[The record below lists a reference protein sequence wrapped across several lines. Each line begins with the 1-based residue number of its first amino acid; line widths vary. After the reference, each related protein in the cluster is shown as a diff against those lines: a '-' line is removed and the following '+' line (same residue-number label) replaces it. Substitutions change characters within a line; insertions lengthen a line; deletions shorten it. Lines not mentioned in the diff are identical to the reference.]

1 MFLSQGIRLLPLAV
15 LTAALVAIVGGRSAL
30 AEPEAAGW
38 PDSMAA
44 LGDSITQAAN
54 SSGIGDQPQNS
65 WSTGTNVA
73 VDSVYLRI
81 LAQNPAISGNN
92 FNDSVSGAQMT
103 DLNGQA
109 ASAVSQGVELVT
121 ILMGA
126 NDVCTDTEASMTPV
140 ATFQSQLETAM
151 ATLSAGLPDAR
162 IAVLSIPDVYHLW
175 DILHDDLITV
185 VFWDGF
191 LICQSLLENAMSL
204 APEDVQRRANV
215 RQRNIDFNTVL
226 ENVCAEYAQ
235 CRFDD
240 NAGFN
245 TAFGPEHVAFDYFHP
260 SVSGQALAASVAWA
274 SWSDFI
280 GLQLI
285 QGDNDCD
292 GDSDSVDA
300 LKGLQHVAAI
310 GFSQEEGCP
319 ALGSEVASLFG
330 DVDCDDDV
338 DSVDALKIL
347 RKVAG
352 LSVAQNE
359 PCSDIGEPL

>member
-1 MFLSQGIRLLPLAV
+1 MPLAV
-15 LTAALVAIVGGRSAL
+15 LTAVLVAIVGERPAL

-54 SSGIGDQPQNS
+54 SSGIGNHPQNS
-65 WSTGTNVA
+65 WSTGTNA
-73 VDSVYLRI
+73 SVDSVYLRI
-81 LAQNPAISGNN
+81 LAQNPGISGNN
-92 FNDSVSGAQMT
+92 FNDSVSGARMT
-103 DLNGQA
+103 HLDGQA
-109 ASAVSQGVELVT
+109 ASAVGQGVELVT

-126 NDVCTDTEASMTPV
+126 NDVCTGTEASMTPV
-140 ATFQSQLETAM
+140 ATFEAQFETAM
-151 ATLSAGLPDAR
+151 ATLSSGLPDAQ
-162 IAVLSIPDVYHLW
+162 IAVGSIPDVFHLW
-175 DILHDDLITV
+175 DILHDVPIAV

-191 LICQSLLENAMSL
+191 SICQSLLENATSM

-215 RQRNIDFNTVL
+215 RQRNIEFNTVL
-226 ENVCAEYAQ
+226 ENVCAGYVQ

-245 TAFGPEHVAFDYFHP
+245 TAFGAEHVAFDNFHP
-260 SVSGQALAASVAWA
+260 SVAGQALAASVAWG
-274 SWSDFI
+274 SWYGFV

-292 GDSDSVDA
+292 GDADSVDA

-310 GFSQEEGCP
+310 GFSQGEGCP
-319 ALGSEVASLFG
+319 ELGSEVASLFG
-330 DVDCDDDV
+330 DVDCDDDI

-347 RKVAG
+347 RRIAAF
-352 LSVAQNE
+352 SVSQNE
-359 PCSDIGEPL
+359 PCADIGEPI

>member
-1 MFLSQGIRLLPLAV
+1 MSRSPGIQLLPLAV
-15 LTAALVAIVGGRSAL
+15 LTAALVGIVGGRPAF
-30 AEPEAAGW
+30 AEPEVAGW

-65 WSTGTNVA
+65 WSTGTNAA

-81 LAQNPAISGNN
+81 LSQNPGISGNN
-92 FNDSVSGAQMT
+92 FNDSVSGARMT
-103 DLNGQA
+103 HLDGQA

-126 NDVCTDTEASMTPV
+126 NDICTATEASMTPV
-140 ATFQSQLETAM
+140 ATFQAQFETAM
-151 ATLSAGLPDAR
+151 ATLSSGLPDAR
-162 IAVLSIPDVYHLW
+162 IAVGSIPDVYHLW
-175 DILHDDLITV
+175 DILHDDPIAV

-226 ENVCAEYAQ
+226 ENVCAEYVQ

-245 TAFGPEHVAFDYFHP
+245 TAFGTEHVAFDNFHP
-260 SVSGQALAASVAWA
+260 SVAGQALAASVAWA
-274 SWSDFI
+274 SWYDFI
-280 GLQLI
+280 GPQLI

-292 GDSDSVDA
+292 GDADSVDA
-300 LKGLQHVAAI
+300 FKGLQYVGAV
-310 GFSQEEGCP
+310 GFTQEEGCP

-330 DVDCDDDV
+330 DVDCDNDV

-347 RKVAG
+347 RKVAA
-352 LSVAQNE
+352 LSVSQSE
-359 PCSDIGEPL
+359 PCADISELL

>member
-1 MFLSQGIRLLPLAV
+1 LPLAV
-15 LTAALVAIVGGRSAL
+15 LTAALVAITGERPAL

-65 WSTGTNVA
+65 WSTGTNAV

-81 LAQNPAISGNN
+81 LSQNPGISGNN
-92 FNDSVSGAQMT
+92 FNDSVSGARMT
-103 DLNGQA
+103 HLDGQA

-121 ILMGA
+121 ILIGA

-140 ATFQSQLETAM
+140 ATFQAQFETAM
-151 ATLSAGLPDAR
+151 ATLSSGLPDAR
-162 IAVLSIPDVYHLW
+162 IAVGSIPDIYHLW
-175 DILHDDLITV
+175 EILHDDLLAV

-191 LICQSLLENAMSL
+191 SICQSLMENAMSL
-204 APEDVQRRANV
+204 AAEDVQRRANV

-226 ENVCAEYAQ
+226 ENVCATYVH
-235 CRFDD
+235 CRFDG

-245 TAFGPEHVAFDYFHP
+245 TAFGTEHVAFDYFHP
-260 SVSGQALAASVAWA
+260 SVAGQALAASVAWA
-274 SWSDFI
+274 AWFDFI
-280 GLQLI
+280 GPGLI

-292 GDSDSVDA
+292 GDTDSVDA
-300 LKGLQHVAAI
+300 LAGLRQLAAL
-310 GFSQEEGCP
+310 GVNQQPGCP
-319 ALGSEVASLFG
+319 ALGGALPAAAPAGEPPDVFG
-330 DVDCDDDV
+330 DVDCDGDT

-347 RKVAG
+347 QFVAAIPF
-352 LSVAQNE
+352 SQNE
-359 PCSDIGEPL
+359 PCVDLGEQL